1 VFCALHATPLGHAPQ
16 FATVRETPQLSAAVF
31 VPHSA
36 PKRVQN
42 TAFDSG
48 VHPHTFG
55 APGLP
60 PPQVCPVPL
69 HPPQFATER
78 ALPQLSVPLV
88 LPHCTPSL
96 EQKLDSLSGVHPHT
110 FGVPAP
116 PQVTP
121 MPLHVPQSNVPP
133 QPSPT
138 LSQFAPRAAHVLGV
152 QPHTFTTPPP
162 AQVCGAVQVPHA
174 TLLRRLPQLSAALMV
189 PQSFP

>member
-88 LPHCTPSL
+88 LPH
-96 EQKLDSLSGVHPHT
+96 
-110 FGVPAP
+110 
-116 PQVTP
+116 
-121 MPLHVPQSNVPP
+121 
-133 QPSPT
+133 
-138 LSQFAPRAAHVLGV
+138 
-152 QPHTFTTPPP
+152 
-162 AQVCGAVQVPHA
+162 
-174 TLLRRLPQLSAALMV
+174 
-189 PQSFP
+189 